1 MSPSQQNGWLF
12 RVQHTLSVTDK
23 VNRYLPKKMK
33 EKWKAIEKK
42 KSKSVKSV
50 RYMDEL
56 FCRTNDFWLLKSC
69 YLYIIAKYE
78 ASNCCKIEAT
88 IQRCSV
94 KKVFL
99 KIFQNSQKNPW
110 TRVSFKIKLQ
120 LKVTASC
127 EFCEIFKNTVF
138 YRISPVAPSGKIR
151 TKFLKWAKF
160 QFQLLHLISWAPS
173 TLWHNNCK
181 RRYP

>member
-1 MSPSQQNGWLF
+1 MSEMKFQFSKLVKITVYVSPSQQNGWLF
-12 RVQHTLSVTDK
+12 RVKHTLSVTDK
-23 VNRYLPKKMK
+23 VNRYLSKKMK
-33 EKWKAIEKK
+33 EKWKTIEKK

-50 RYMDEL
+50 RYMDEF

-99 KIFQNSQKNPW
+99 KIFQNSQKSPW
-110 TRVSFKIKLQ
+110 ARVS
-120 LKVTASC
+120 
-127 EFCEIFKNTVF
+127 
-138 YRISPVAPSGKIR
+138 
-151 TKFLKWAKF
+151 
-160 QFQLLHLISWAPS
+160 
-173 TLWHNNCK
+173 
-181 RRYP
+181 